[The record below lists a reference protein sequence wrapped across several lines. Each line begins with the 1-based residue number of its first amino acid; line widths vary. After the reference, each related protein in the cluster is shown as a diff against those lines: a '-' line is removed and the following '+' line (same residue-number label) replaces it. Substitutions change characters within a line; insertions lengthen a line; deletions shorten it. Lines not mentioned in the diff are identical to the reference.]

1 MTAVRDEPGLPRLVF
16 RPLTRSRWDDF
27 ERLFGK
33 RGACAGCW
41 CMWWRI
47 TRSEFERTTGA
58 ERRRAMKRIV
68 DSGEVPGILAYAGR
82 EPVGW
87 VSVAPRERYPV
98 LARSRV
104 LKPVD
109 DTPVWSV
116 VCFFIRKDLRRRGM
130 TGELLRAAIEHVRRK
145 GGRVVEGYPI
155 DAGEADL
162 SNASAFTGLASVFKR
177 SGFRECARRS
187 EKRPIMRYTIRP

>member
-1 MTAVRDEPGLPRLVF
+1 
-16 RPLTRSRWDDF
+16 
-27 ERLFGK
+27 
-33 RGACAGCW
+33 
-41 CMWWRI
+41 MWWRI

-145 GGRVVEGYPI
+145 GGRVVEGYQI

>member
-1 MTAVRDEPGLPRLVF
+1 MTDARGLLKLNV
-16 RPLTRSRWDDF
+16 RPLTKSRWSDF
-27 ERLFGK
+27 EKLFGK

-47 TRSEFERTTGA
+47 TRSEFGRTTGS
-58 ERRRAMKRIV
+58 ERRRAMKKIV
-68 DSGEVPGILAYAGR
+68 ESGRVPGLIAYAGR

-87 VSVAPRERYPV
+87 VSVAPREHFPV
-98 LARSRV
+98 LDRSRV
-104 LKPVD
+104 LKRVD

-130 TGELLRAAIEHVRRK
+130 TEALLRAAIDHVAKK

-155 DAGEADL
+155 DTTGTDID
-162 SNASAFTGLASVFKR
+162 NASAFTGIASAFR
-177 SGFRECARRS
+177 RMGFRECARRS
-187 EKRPIMRYTIRP
+187 KKRPIMRYTIKA